1 MQDFTGISAK
11 LKRAEENI
19 FYLDESLSLFF
30 QEGAYPVFSQTIIER
45 SSLRRFITTEIA
57 WAPRRFSVL
66 AGEIVHHLRSCFDH
80 VTWNFS
86 VGATPEHK
94 RIDFPVFKDRPL
106 KSDDRR
112 SYERKIELIQNVDAL
127 SLIEKLQPYNAA
139 NPLADPLWIINNF
152 DIIDKHKELVMGVP
166 SGSVFFPTDMKP
178 IIESYQ
184 RVHPEFDAVEVAHNF
199 QSYGMLMPYISFR
212 DFGGREFQPV
222 IPGLVDLFNYT
233 VEAIRAFESL

>member
-19 FYLDESLSLFF
+19 FYLDESISLFF
-30 QEGAYPVFSQTIIER
+30 QEGAYPVLPNDNREEFLKAIHYHR
-45 SSLRRFITTEIA
+45 NRVV
-57 WAPRRFSVL
+57 PPRFSVL

-152 DIIDKHKELVMGVP
+152 DIIDKHKELVMSVP

-184 RVHPEFDAVEVAHNF
+184 RVHPEFDAVEVAHKF
-199 QSYGMLMPYISFR
+199 QSYGTLMPYISFR
-212 DFGGREFQPV
+212 DFGRREFQPV
-222 IPGLVDLFNYT
+222 IPGLVELYNY
-233 VEAIRAFESL
+233 SLNVANEFKVL